1 MNRTAQTILFFEKSC
16 FLMKENDY
24 EYRLVERIISEMN
37 SLLSPVHSFKC
48 LNMSDVN
55 ELENAVNILESALK
69 KLENK

>member
-1 MNRTAQTILFFEKSC
+1 
-16 FLMKENDY
+16 MKENDY

-37 SLLSPVHSFKC
+37 SLLGPVHSFKC

>member
-1 MNRTAQTILFFEKSC
+1 
-16 FLMKENDY
+16 MKENDY

-37 SLLSPVHSFKC
+37 SLLSPVHSKC
-48 LNMSDVN
+48 LNMRDVN